1 MAVMDNLA
9 VFSGSVSSAGAI
21 SGQTV
26 TGTDTT
32 VLATNVYDTTGATG
46 AAQAQDIAKGE
57 KLEIVANVLTAASG
71 GTSVEIQYVS
81 ADNTALST
89 NLTVLGSSGAIAV
102 ASLTA
107 GKQVAIPIGPADPR
121 AIRRYIGVRYVTVGA
136 VAAGAYFTSLQ
147 HRHGDNPQPA
157 YANGFAVL

>member
-1 MAVMDNLA
+1 MAIMDNAA
-9 VFSGSVSSAGAI
+9 VFSGSVSAAGALT
-21 SGQTV
+21 GQAV
-26 TGTDTT
+26 SGTDTS

-57 KLEIVANVLTAASG
+57 KLDIVTNVLVAASG

-89 NLTVLGSSGAIAV
+89 NLTVLGSSGAIPV
-102 ASLTA
+102 ASLA
-107 GKQVAIPIGPADPR
+107 VNKQVSFPIAAADPR

-136 VAAGAYFTSLQ
+136 VAAGTYFTSLQ
-147 HRHGDNPQPA
+147 HRHGDLPQPA
-157 YANGFAVL
+157 YNSGFSIS